1 MAEVD
6 IISNRT
12 VNSGKP
18 IVSSRYVLVKGE
30 TSDGRYLEAVGKS
43 RLSESRALDDA
54 IENLEKLAENGP
66 NISYS
71 ITSFTDS
78 DFKFKHDDVTGSES
92 IRQMSRGGLLQIP
105 KVKTEIVA
113 NNQEVDT
120 EATGKVYFDFLKFIP
135 KVGKGSAYNATL
147 EAMNKVKKRSEKLA

>member
-1 MAEVD
+1 MTEVN
-6 IISNRT
+6 ILSNRA
-12 VNSGKP
+12 VNSGTP
-18 IVSSRYVLVKGE
+18 IVSAKYVLVKGE
-30 TSDGRYLEAVGKS
+30 TNDGRYLEAVGKS

-54 IENLEKLAENGP
+54 IKNLKKLAENGP

-71 ITSFTDS
+71 ITAFADS
-78 DFKFKHDDVTGSES
+78 HFMFRHDDVTGSKS

-105 KVKTEIVA
+105 KVKIEVVA
-113 NNQEVDT
+113 TDQEVDT

-147 EAMNKVKKRSEKLA
+147 DAMNKVKKRSEKLA